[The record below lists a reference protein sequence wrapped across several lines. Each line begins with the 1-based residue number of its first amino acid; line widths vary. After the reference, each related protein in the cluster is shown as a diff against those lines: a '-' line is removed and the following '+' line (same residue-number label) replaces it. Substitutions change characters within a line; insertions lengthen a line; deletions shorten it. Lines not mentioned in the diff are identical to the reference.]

1 MIGFYRIASIAPGK
15 LPHALAFAREIAAHI
30 KDKHGVELSIAMP
43 IGGNPFRIG
52 WSTRYESL
60 AVMEEKQGA
69 MMGDPRYVELVVQG
83 AELFIAGSVHDEVW
97 KIL

>member
-1 MIGFYRIASIAPGK
+1 
-15 LPHALAFAREIAAHI
+15 
-30 KDKHGVELSIAMP
+30 
-43 IGGNPFRIG
+43 
-52 WSTRYESL
+52 
-60 AVMEEKQGA
+60 MEEKQGA

>member
-1 MIGFYRIASIAPGK
+1 MIGFYRMASIAPGK